1 MKCKE
6 FYQFFLKHEEQP
18 DNVLADMIAAKF
30 AGVNYTQALDIVQT
44 TRNAIKVSE
53 NLVERIKNE
62 NLPK

>member
-53 NLVERIKNE
+53 NLVERIK
-62 NLPK
+62 K